1 MTQNLILVLL
11 DVLVFYE
18 SHFLLENFLILDI
31 KEFQSRRSIA
41 KIDFPEPISAQDFNL
56 SLASHLPLTF
66 YIYLIAEL
74 QLVLLLEDQVHHKP
88 IGWQM

>member
-41 KIDFPEPISAQDFNL
+41 KIDFQEPISAQDFNL
-56 SLASHLPLTF
+56 SLASHSPLTF